1 MKLVKNARRVLLRSW
16 SLWAGG
22 YLALL
27 WLLVPEVLFGLFGV
41 EMSPLLVWG
50 VAFLLA
56 SLAPILRIL
65 DQGGLD

>member
-16 SLWAGG
+16 SVWAGG

-27 WLLVPEVLFGLFGV
+27 WLLVPEVLFGIWGIEL
-41 EMSPLLVWG
+41 SPVLVWV
-50 VAFLLA
+50 VAVLLA
-56 SLAPILRIL
+56 SLAPILRVL

>member
-1 MKLVKNARRVLLRSW
+1 MKIVRNARRVLLRSW
-16 SLWAGG
+16 SIWAGG

-27 WLLVPEVLFGLFGV
+27 WLLVPELLFAAFGV

-50 VAFLLA
+50 VASLLA